1 VPPSAPQPPTAG
13 PRALSLPQHDAT
25 GSGHANA
32 TDEQLLALS
41 DERDL
46 WLWALHAAEREGFE
60 RGRTLGHDEGFAQ
73 AERDMAQRWQEV
85 ARPVA
90 RGGPAHG
97 EIEAAR
103 WHVCCRPCR
112 LGGHRR
118 GCADCEDRTRETYG
132 QPHPADSS
140 GDMTDRA
147 RASWEPYGL
156 PPPGLVHLGG
166 RVVHHHICT
175 PACDAY
181 APGWYTPQAAAAILE
196 TLPGDYAEAIASLL
210 ASAGTSGRRAA

>member
-1 VPPSAPQPPTAG
+1 MPPSAPQPQIAG
-13 PRALSLPQHDAT
+13 PRALSPPQRDAPR
-25 GSGHANA
+25 SDHVNA
-32 TDEQLLALS
+32 ADEQLLALS

-46 WLWALHAAEREGFE
+46 WLRRLHTAEREALE
-60 RGRTLGHDEGFAQ
+60 RGRTLGYDEGFAQ
-73 AERDMAQRWQEV
+73 AAQDMERRWREI

-90 RGGPAHG
+90 RGAPTHG
-97 EIEAAR
+97 EVEAAR

-118 GCADCEDRTRETYG
+118 GCADCEDRSSETYG
-132 QPHPADSS
+132 QPHPADNS
-140 GDMTDRA
+140 GDVAVRA

-156 PPPGLVHLGG
+156 PLPGLVHLGG

-175 PACDAY
+175 AACDAY
-181 APGWYTPQAAAAILE
+181 VPGWYTPQAAAAILE

-210 ASAGTSGRRAA
+210 ASAGTPGRRAA